1 MNLVCKN
8 RPEFKLYNVPERK
21 LPAMLFIKNGL
32 LRIWT
37 LDKMTSTQK
46 LTLLQLLRSSQFPI
60 IGVWIPGTGVVEW
73 ERFLKGQPQG
83 IAPTRTQNKNDI
95 VEAILY
101 GCPEAEPIPFNDPS
115 AGFRH

>member
-1 MNLVCKN
+1 MVALIKKLNLMALHRDGGQQKDVTHPTKIHN
-8 RPEFKLYNVPERK
+8 IRK
-21 LPAMLFIKNGL
+21 FML
-32 LRIWT
+32 
-37 LDKMTSTQK
+37 Q
-46 LTLLQLLRSSQFPI
+46 RSSQFPI